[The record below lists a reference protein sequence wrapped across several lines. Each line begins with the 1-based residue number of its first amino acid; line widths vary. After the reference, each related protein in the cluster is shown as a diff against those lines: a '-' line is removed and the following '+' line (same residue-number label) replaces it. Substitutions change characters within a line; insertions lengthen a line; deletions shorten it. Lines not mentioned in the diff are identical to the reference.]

1 MSFKAIRSSKMVQTT
16 APISLATLSEGKRI
30 LHISGQVAMDRNG
43 NTVGRSDIEAQA
55 IQAMEN
61 IKTLVEEAGG
71 TLADVCRIVVF
82 VTSREYLPK
91 VMEVRRRFLSEP
103 FPATTTVV
111 AAGLANPDWLVE
123 IEATAVLE

>member
-43 NTVGRSDIEAQA
+43 NTVGRSDIEVQA

-82 VTSREYLPK
+82 VTSREYLSK